1 MIFAVYFI
9 WYLNKA
15 HTLRFV
21 KMPLNSILICN
32 SLSFLPLIIYL
43 LKKPG
48 HLSCGL
54 IYSLDFT
61 ECIFWYSLIWFSV
74 LRVSWILLVGNIITW
89 NIFFIFYFHIH
100 RRHCFFLLDYLIFF
114 FISVKLISNVVC
126 FRCTA
131 EWIRYTYTYIH
142 SFGDKLG
149 GWDWHIHT
157 AIYKID
163 NQ

>member
-1 MIFAVYFI
+1 MCSNFQLFYNIMIFAVYFI

-74 LRVSWILLVGNIITW
+74 LCVSWILLVGNIITW

-100 RRHCFFLLDYLIFF
+100 RRHCFFFIRLLNFF
-114 FISVKLISNVVC
+114 FYFSKVDLQCCLFQVYSRMNQI
-126 FRCTA
+126 
-131 EWIRYTYTYIH
+131 YIH
-142 SFGDKLG
+142 
-149 GWDWHIHT
+149 
-157 AIYKID
+157 IYPLFWG
-163 NQ
+163 